1 MGIMQIAAG
10 SSHTV
15 GLRTDGTVVATGLD
29 YDGSCSGVV
38 SWTDIIQVAAG
49 CDHTV
54 GLRSNGTV
62 VAVGNDGWRQCHV
75 GDWMLF

>member
-1 MGIMQIAAG
+1 
-10 SSHTV
+10 
-15 GLRTDGTVVATGLD
+15 LD

-38 SWTDIIQVAAG
+38 SWTDNIQVAAG

-62 VAVGNDGWRQCHV
+62 VAVGNDGWGQCHV